1 MRRFCTGC
9 RWWVHIKA
17 RIALTTAFGIVL
29 STRPEA
35 TIREG
40 FCAMEG
46 RTKDESKEAY

>member
-1 MRRFCTGC
+1 
-9 RWWVHIKA
+9 VK
-17 RIALTTAFGIVL
+17 IAPTTAFGIVL

-46 RTKDESKEAY
+46 RTKDESEETY